1 MVSLDQFI
9 VWVIIGLL
17 GGSLAGLIVMRERK
31 GFGVLRNLA
40 LGLVGALVG
49 GFLFRLLRLFPELD
63 KVTISL
69 RDVVAAVVGSLL
81 VLAASLARAALSSFA
96 LRERRV
102 VAVGAMPSRR
112 TVAGQGCPQVI
123 AFDIKPWGR
132 RCRNSSCETYLE
144 TWSKP

>member
-1 MVSLDQFI
+1 VRRGLAKPREAAMVSLDQFI

-31 GFGVLRNLA
+31 GFGVLRNLG

-69 RDVVAAVVGSLL
+69 RDLVAAVVGSLL
-81 VLAASLARAALSSFA
+81 VLAVLWLIQRFHRS
-96 LRERRV
+96 
-102 VAVGAMPSRR
+102 P
-112 TVAGQGCPQVI
+112 
-123 AFDIKPWGR
+123 
-132 RCRNSSCETYLE
+132 
-144 TWSKP
+144 